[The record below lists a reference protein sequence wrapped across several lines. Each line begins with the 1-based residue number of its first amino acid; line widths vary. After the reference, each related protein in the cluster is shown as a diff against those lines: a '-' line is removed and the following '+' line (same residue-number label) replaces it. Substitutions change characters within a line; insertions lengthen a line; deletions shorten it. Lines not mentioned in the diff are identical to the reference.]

1 MNRDESCCD
10 HHWPSIFWLESR
22 ILCLLNS
29 AVLGLCFVN
38 ISGSSCWRFWHST
51 QSDGG
56 WVSLSDP
63 AVVIHA
69 KLLQCIHMIRLYV
82 WFSSYTLSPSSFFA
96 VCVCV
101 WEGRLYLFCKGADS
115 AIFPRVIS
123 GKVDQIK
130 ARVEH
135 NAVVSASTRAHT
147 DAHARFSW
155 IENTES
161 MSPAEHLSHD
171 SEFQIVWFH
180 WFPKIHHIVTAVSMV
195 TTWPFSIKLLFCA
208 FP

>member
-29 AVLGLCFVN
+29 AVLCLCFVN

-96 VCVCV
+96 VCVCEK
-101 WEGRLYLFCKGADS
+101 EGSICSVKVQTPPSSPGLYQAKW
-115 AIFPRVIS
+115 
-123 GKVDQIK
+123 IK
-130 ARVEH
+130 LEH
-135 NAVVSASTRAHT
+135 GWSTMQWWAQARAHT
-147 DAHARFSW
+147 RTH
-155 IENTES
+155 T
-161 MSPAEHLSHD
+161 HD
-171 SEFQIVWFH
+171 SHE
-180 WFPKIHHIVTAVSMV
+180 
-195 TTWPFSIKLLFCA
+195 
-208 FP
+208 